1 MNIYLWLNNEQKG
14 PFTAEMLKASV
25 ASKQMSPDQ
34 TACIEGGAEWK
45 PLCKLI
51 DLSNPPVV
59 AEPPPQKE
67 TKVAAPEVIDE
78 HNIDRR
84 SVWGEVLTIFGGML
98 AVIFFIGLVCL
109 FPENTRPA
117 APALLIVG
125 AAGALQCFFF
135 SFLVDVFTDIRWFLK
150 KIAENQ
156 SQD

>member
-67 TKVAAPEVIDE
+67 TNGAAPQEVDE
-78 HNIDRR
+78 LGINRR
-84 SVWGEVLTIFGGML
+84 SGWADVLKFFGSASIL
-98 AVIFFIGLVCL
+98 LFFAGFFCL
-109 FPENTRPA
+109 MSVNTRPA

-125 AAGALQCFFF
+125 AAGAIQCFFF

>member
-25 ASKQMSPDQ
+25 ASKQMSPNQ
-34 TACIEGGAEWK
+34 TACIEGGTEWK
-45 PLCKLI
+45 LLCQLI
-51 DLSNPPVV
+51 DLSNPPVA

-67 TKVAAPEVIDE
+67 TKVAAPEVIE
-78 HNIDRR
+78 EYNIDRR
-84 SVWGEVLTIFGGML
+84 SGWSGGLNGLGLFCIFL
-98 AVIFFIGLVCL
+98 FFMGIVFSKQFG
-109 FPENTRPA
+109 PT
-117 APALLIVG
+117 LLIVG

-135 SFLVDVFTDIRWFLK
+135 AFLINVFTDIRWFLK